1 MYLFLPMKYI
11 FSELDVVNQG
21 KALFL
26 TKENNF
32 LSGNVDTI
40 VPMKYLRDSS
50 SCSLR
55 IKKKNVKG
63 MIKNNSLKE
72 VSAYKCA
79 HLGNGNECI

>member
-1 MYLFLPMKYI
+1 MHIFLPMKYI

-26 TKENNF
+26 TKEDNF
-32 LSGNVDTI
+32 LSGTVDTT
-40 VPMKYLRDSS
+40 VLMKYLRDSS
-50 SCSLR
+50 SCFLR
-55 IKKKNVKG
+55 IKKKTVKG

-79 HLGNGNECI
+79 HLGNGNE